1 MSMTNSDFKPDYLS
15 HILNDEED
23 EDYQQEMNEIDIRF
37 LNVGGYVIPLV
48 SPKFMSDLVHNDEQ
62 KEKYD
67 LEEKIDGLEEKLED
81 LEQELIKKSA
91 IIKQQDGKIN
101 SLKGENSNLKQFSSR
116 QSLLGGQAKILLD
129 DDKEKKQIEKLQ
141 KEIEAKNQY
150 ITKLSFYMK
159 ENN

>member
-62 KEKYD
+62 KEKY
-67 LEEKIDGLEEKLED
+67 GLEEKLED